1 MKWCANCGAENPA
14 GLKFCEQC
22 AAPFKKRCARCG
34 FENSPVARFCGQCAG
49 ALTGNAQAAS
59 ARAPLP
65 QPIAPEIRVTPE
77 QPDTAP
83 LIGGAI
89 ARFAE
94 AMRATLPRGRA
105 GGLARPEPRGA
116 ISMARSCQI
125 PQSSKLIR
133 LSTSVMQL
141 VDVPVRP
148 AQIETQME
156 RFPDQSDGLATRTN
170 AESSRSPKRSRRAL
184 TYARRS
190 AESET
195 PALSYSRISS
205 PPTTVRLGRSHPRRA
220 QCGHRRSERPVAC
233 ASGVCRHSHRCPHRC
248 PRLHRHCPDMLS
260 HTN

>member
-77 QPDTAP
+77 QPDTAAM
-83 LIGGAI
+83 IGGAI

-105 GGLARPEPRGA
+105 GGLARARTAWRYFDGTFMPESEKGA
-116 ISMARSCQI
+116 AY
-125 PQSSKLIR
+125 L
-133 LSTSVMQL
+133 
-141 VDVPVRP
+141 
-148 AQIETQME
+148 EEYE
-156 RFPDQSDGLATRTN
+156 RYAIGGRTR
-170 AESSRSPKRSRRAL
+170 ASH
-184 TYARRS
+184 ARRN
-190 AESET
+190 
-195 PALSYSRISS
+195 
-205 PPTTVRLGRSHPRRA
+205 
-220 QCGHRRSERPVAC
+220 
-233 ASGVCRHSHRCPHRC
+233 
-248 PRLHRHCPDMLS
+248 PDG
-260 HTN
+260 TFA